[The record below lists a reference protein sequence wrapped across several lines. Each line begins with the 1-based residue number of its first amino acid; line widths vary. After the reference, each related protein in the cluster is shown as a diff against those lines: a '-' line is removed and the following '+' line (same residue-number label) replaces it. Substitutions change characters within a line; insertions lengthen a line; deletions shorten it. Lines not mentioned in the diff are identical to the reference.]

1 LRHRARRRGFST
13 SRQGLFPSGEVDRNN
28 DEILEGA
35 SPEQRPVVSANTNRF
50 SAQELEESIELV
62 ERRLLASSDQ
72 GVGQRDQQLPGA
84 VTVDIGVGS
93 SAIAQCLLDPV
104 RARLQEEPLVSGAP
118 AGGGDGQAD
127 FEGHVEP
134 RRTAGELNPTEVME
148 GISARRDQPED
159 AVQPLCRAWDLECR
173 SRAKPEGA
181 EAGDQRDE
189 EFLVPGI
196 VGDVEEDV
204 LR

>member
-1 LRHRARRRGFST
+1 MRRRRASVNE
-13 SRQGLFPSGEVDRNN
+13 RPGLFPSGEVDGNK

-35 SPEQRPVVSANTNRF
+35 SPEQRPVVSANTNRL

-93 SAIAQCLLDPV
+93 SEIAQCLLDPV

-118 AGGGDGQAD
+118 AGGGNGQAD

-134 RRTAGELNPTEVME
+134 RRAAGELNATEVME
-148 GISARRDQPED
+148 GISARRR
-159 AVQPLCRAWDLECR
+159 V
-173 SRAKPEGA
+173 G
-181 EAGDQRDE
+181 
-189 EFLVPGI
+189 PGI
-196 VGDVEEDV
+196 SSVARG
-204 LR
+204 RSPKAQRPAIRATKSFSYRGS

>member
-1 LRHRARRRGFST
+1 VST
-13 SRQGLFPSGEVDRNN
+13 SRSGLFPSGKVDGNK

-35 SPEQRPVVSANTNRF
+35 SPEQRPVVYANTNRL

-62 ERRLLASSDQ
+62 EPRLLASSDQ

-104 RARLQEEPLVSGAP
+104 RARLQEEPLMSGPP
-118 AGGGDGQAD
+118 AGGGNSQAD

-134 RRTAGELNPTEVME
+134 RCAAGELNPTEVVE
-148 GISARRDQPED
+148 GISARRDQLED
-159 AVQPLCRAWDLECR
+159 AVQPPCRTWDLER
-173 SRAKPEGA
+173 GSRAKPEGA
-181 EAGDQRDE
+181 EAGNQATKS
-189 EFLVPGI
+189 FS
-196 VGDVEEDV
+196 
-204 LR
+204 